1 MRTRRDGAGFVLL
14 ILIAV
19 LFAGAVVFTL
29 TSLKQDPIE
38 EAISGDRVINTL
50 FVLEAEEKP
59 LATYVLMYYPGT
71 RKAAV
76 FNVPGEV
83 GRILRSIDRVDRID
97 RVYAPNRIGPYEQEI
112 ENLLGLELNFSCV
125 FTTGALVRLVDLLEG
140 VDIFIP
146 GPVAVYDPA
155 NPVFFPSG
163 LVRLDGD
170 KARSWLSYQP
180 PDEDE
185 GEAASRRQ
193 RFFLGLIRRLG
204 QRKDIFANPALAGI
218 FHGLIKTGMDQQ
230 AQLRIFGDFAGID
243 MDRIPI
249 QSVGGTRKEVSG
261 QTLLIPYYDG
271 SQIKEFVR
279 YALTALTRQSEGAG
293 DERVF
298 TVEVLNGTGTT
309 GLAGRTAE
317 LLRGFGYDVISI
329 GNAARNDYESTQV
342 IDRSGFRE
350 VGAAFAGVIR
360 CGNIS
365 FEPPAYGEGAEMIL
379 QNPEYKADLTLII
392 GRDFDGRYVTGG

>member
-1 MRTRRDGAGFVLL
+1 
-14 ILIAV
+14 
-19 LFAGAVVFTL
+19 
-29 TSLKQDPIE
+29 
-38 EAISGDRVINTL
+38 
-50 FVLEAEEKP
+50 
-59 LATYVLMYYPGT
+59 
-71 RKAAV
+71 
-76 FNVPGEV
+76 
-83 GRILRSIDRVDRID
+83 
-97 RVYAPNRIGPYEQEI
+97 
-112 ENLLGLELNFSCV
+112 
-125 FTTGALVRLVDLLEG
+125 
-140 VDIFIP
+140 
-146 GPVAVYDPA
+146 VAVYDPE

-170 KARSWLSYQP
+170 KARSWLTYRF

-193 RFFLGLIRRLG
+193 RFFLGFIRRLG
-204 QRKDIFANPALAGI
+204 QRGDIFANPALAGI
-218 FHGLIKTGMDQQ
+218 FHGLIKTSMDQK
-230 AQLRIFGDFAGID
+230 AQLRIFRDFAGID
-243 MDRIPI
+243 MDRIPV
-249 QSVGGTRKEVSG
+249 QTVGGTRKEVSG

-298 TVEVLNGTGTT
+298 TVEVLNGTSTT

-329 GNAARNDYESTQV
+329 GNAGRNDYESTQV
-342 IDRSGFRE
+342 IDRSGLRE

-360 CGNIS
+360 CGSIS
-365 FEPPAYGEGAEMIL
+365 FEPPARGEGAETIL